1 MGSLLVVT
9 MVLIPGR
16 LATGKGY
23 IYPFLQIC
31 CPVCVAREELAL
43 NLPLLSP
50 FPELA
55 FWDHLRGTSSQ
66 AMNLLRDQ
74 IEFQASGTSFQLET
88 KAITRQ
94 RHLLWSQPQLHE
106 VLCSCKGSRA
116 KSGTCCSFMLFP
128 VPWGFLLG
136 PLKFSG
142 SGIFSFLKPR
152 QYSYCLY

>member
-1 MGSLLVVT
+1 MVT
-9 MVLIPGR
+9 MGLIPGR

-23 IYPFLQIC
+23 IYPFLHVCLSCLC
-31 CPVCVAREELAL
+31 CQGRTRFKPSPA
-43 NLPLLSP
+43 SP

-55 FWDHLRGTSSQ
+55 LWDHLRGTSSQ
-66 AMNLLRDQ
+66 AINLLRDQ

-128 VPWGFLLG
+128 VPRGFLLG

-142 SGIFSFLKPR
+142 SGIFSSLKPR